1 MIKSKRARTIL
12 KLTLGY
18 LGLIL
23 IAVGCIYPALW
34 VVMSSFRPGTALYSD
49 SLIPSVFTL
58 EHYRELFERY
68 PYGQWFLNTLKIS
81 FFTMILTTII
91 VTLTGY
97 VFSKFR
103 FYGRR
108 QLMLGLLVIGMFP
121 GFMSMIAIY
130 ILLLQL
136 KLLDTH
142 LALILVYSSGASMG
156 YLYVKSFFDTIPG
169 SLVDAAKMDGASHWI
184 VFSRIMLPLSK
195 PMLVFVAL
203 TAFSGG
209 FVDFIFANMVL
220 SDNNKLTLAV
230 GLFKMVKIKFATEFT
245 LFAAGC
251 VLVAIPITALFIFL
265 QRYLIEGLTAGAE
278 KG

>member
-1 MIKSKRARTIL
+1 MKSKRVRTFS

-18 LGLIL
+18 LGLLI

-34 VVMSSFRPGTALYSD
+34 VVMSSFRPGTALYSE

-81 FFTMILTTII
+81 FFTMVLTTII

-156 YLYVKSFFDTIPG
+156 FLYVKSFFDTIPA
-169 SLVDAAKMDGASHWI
+169 SLVDAAKIDGASHWI

-203 TAFSGG
+203 TSFSGG

-220 SDNNKLTLAV
+220 SDNSKLTLAV

-265 QRYLIEGLTAGAE
+265 QRYLVEGLTAGAE

>member
-1 MIKSKRARTIL
+1 MRSKRVRNIT

-18 LGLIL
+18 LGLII
-23 IAVGCIYPALW
+23 IAIGCIYPALW
-34 VVMSSFRPGTALYSD
+34 VIMSSFRPGTALYSN
-49 SLIPSVFTL
+49 SLIPSAFTL
-58 EHYRELFERY
+58 EHYRELFEKY
-68 PYGQWFLNTLKIS
+68 PYGQWFLNTVKIS
-81 FFTMILTTII
+81 VFTMIFTTII

-142 LALILVYSSGASMG
+142 LALIIVYSSGASMG
-156 YLYVKSFFDTIPG
+156 FLYVKSFFDTIPN
-169 SLVDAAKMDGASHWI
+169 SLLEAAKIDGASHWI

-203 TAFSGG
+203 TSFSGG

-220 SDNNKLTLAV
+220 SDSSKLTLAV

-245 LFAAGC
+245 VFAAGC

-265 QRYLIEGLTAGAE
+265 QRYLIVGLTAGAE

>member
-108 QLMLGLLVIGMFP
+108 QLMLSLLVIGMFP

>member
-1 MIKSKRARTIL
+1 MKSKRVRTFS

-18 LGLIL
+18 LGLL
-23 IAVGCIYPALW
+23 IIAAGCIYPALW
-34 VVMSSFRPGTALYSD
+34 VVMSSLRQGTALYSE

-81 FFTMILTTII
+81 FFTMVLTTII

-156 YLYVKSFFDTIPG
+156 FLYVKSFFDTIPA
-169 SLVDAAKMDGASHWI
+169 SLLDAAKIDGASHWI

-203 TAFSGG
+203 TSFSGG

-220 SDNNKLTLAV
+220 SDNSKLTLAV

-265 QRYLIEGLTAGAE
+265 QRYLVEGLTAGAE